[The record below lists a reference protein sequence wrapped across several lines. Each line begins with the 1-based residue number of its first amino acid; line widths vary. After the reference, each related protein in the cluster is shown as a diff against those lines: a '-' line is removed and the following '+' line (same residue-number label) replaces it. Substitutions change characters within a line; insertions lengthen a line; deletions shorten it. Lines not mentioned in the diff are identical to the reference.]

1 MAKSGLGRGLD
12 AVIPKKYSQ
21 KTSERRE
28 RSTSQEDSLDLDDLD
43 LDDPDPEEQPA
54 AKKRKAAAGAASTKG
69 KKSSVKT
76 AGKSSSEAAPAASSK
91 SGSQETPEVSPS
103 GAVDDTLLSGED
115 SDNTVDSGS
124 TALQETAAEKSSG
137 VLMLRISEVEPNRD
151 QPRKMFNEDSLTE
164 LAESVKQY
172 GIIQPLL
179 VQKREDYYEIIA
191 GERRWRAARMA
202 GLKEVPV
209 IVRDYTDRE
218 ILEVSLIENIQRED
232 LNPIEEAKA
241 YQRLIQD
248 FELKQDEVAER
259 VSKSRTA
266 ITNSMRLLKLDPR
279 VQQMLVDEM
288 ISAGH
293 ARAILSIE
301 DPEVQYQTASRIFD
315 EKMSVRETEKL
326 VRTLNAPAK
335 KKSTSLP
342 ESDALVYIYQEMEE
356 RMQSVLGTKVSVHR
370 KTPQKGRIE
379 IEYYSRDELERIYE
393 LLRSMGNV

>member
-1 MAKSGLGRGLD
+1 MAKTGLGRGLD

-21 KTSERRE
+21 NGSRIAKQMDTSD
-28 RSTSQEDSLDLDDLD
+28 DSFDLDDLD
-43 LDDPDPEEQPA
+43 LDDEPVASPKKEKNTARKTGEKGSSAKTKGSA
-54 AKKRKAAAGAASTKG
+54 AVKKNQTSTKKMVQSESTEEISETAELPVEEGEG
-69 KKSSVKT
+69 KKTSSLEDRSGV
-76 AGKSSSEAAPAASSK
+76 SS
-91 SGSQETPEVSPS
+91 
-103 GAVDDTLLSGED
+103 D
-115 SDNTVDSGS
+115 
-124 TALQETAAEKSSG
+124 G
-137 VLMLRISEVEPNRD
+137 VLMLRITEVEPNRD
-151 QPRKMFNEDSLTE
+151 QPRKLFNEDSLTE

-179 VQKREDYYEIIA
+179 VQKRDEYYEIIA

-209 IVRDYTDRE
+209 IVRDYSDRE

-301 DPEVQYQTASRIFD
+301 NPELQYQTASRVFD

-326 VRTLNAPAK
+326 V
-335 KKSTSLP
+335 KSLISPSKRKSSTPSTGEAIL
-342 ESDALVYIYQEMEE
+342 YIYQQMEE
-356 RMQSVLGTKVSVHR
+356 RMQDALGTKVTLHR
-370 KTPQKGRIE
+370 KSDQKGKIE
-379 IEYYSRDELERIYE
+379 IDYYSREELERIYD
-393 LLRSMGNV
+393 LLRALKQE